1 MRNRKAFT
9 LVELLVV
16 IGIIALL
23 ISILLPALNRA
34 RENAKQVT
42 CLSNMRQVGY
52 AFQMY
57 LGANRYNFPRPA
69 VYGTGPKGQGDDE
82 DWVYLYKQRN
92 PVFNDY
98 ADGSVMRMLGQRVTA
113 AVLRCP
119 SDVIQNHR
127 GNPAY
132 PYSYTVNEYMCK
144 TEVLGHKK
152 TLNMSQV
159 RHPSQ
164 KILLIDEDPE
174 TIDDGCWAPE
184 NYFID
189 GHNLISNRHDRRSES
204 SKDRNA
210 GRGNA
215 LFADM
220 HGEFLER
227 YKSTLTDYYDAQ
239 QP

>member
-1 MRNRKAFT
+1 MRKRNGFT

-23 ISILLPALNRA
+23 ISILLPSLNRA
-34 RENAKQVT
+34 REAAKQVT
-42 CLSNMRQVGY
+42 CLSNMRQIGY

-57 LGANRYNFPRPA
+57 LNANRNQFPRPA

-82 DWVYLYKQRN
+82 DWVYLYKSRN
-92 PVFNDY
+92 PFLPDP
-98 ADGSVMRMLGQRVTA
+98 ADGAVVRLLGPRVTA

-119 SDVIQNHR
+119 SDDIVSHL
-127 GNPAY
+127 GSPAY

-159 RHPSQ
+159 VHPAQ
-164 KILLIDEDPE
+164 KILLIDEDSV

-189 GHNLISNRHDRRSES
+189 GHNLISNRHDNQSEK
-204 SKDRNA
+204 SKDRNY

-220 HGEFLER
+220 HGEFTDRWL
-227 YKSTLTDYYDAQ
+227 STLTAYYDAQ
-239 QP
+239 QR